1 MNIEKALSNPIW
13 LSHQPNKSI
22 YTMDG
27 KPDRWVLI
35 YYPLFE
41 CGKSGEKYE
50 EPRALMQNIDKPGF
64 WHKEVPL
71 RYLSLLN

>member
-1 MNIEKALSNPIW
+1 
-13 LSHQPNKSI
+13 
-22 YTMDG
+22 MDG